1 MQLVKPITVSFAG
14 NDNNTAAE
22 SKNITVTVTPID
34 TNVTVNKT
42 KFELVIGDIA
52 YIIANA
58 TPEGL
63 VIDYATDD
71 TDVISID
78 KNGHI
83 IALSNGTALIFVS
96 VGDNRIYD
104 YNVVNVYVVV
114 KKYTEIT
121 LTNETFDLKANE
133 SVGTGAA
140 LTPGDAGSLNYTSSN
155 EDVVKVENG
164 KIIAVG
170 AGKATIIVSFTGN
183 DNYAAAESKNIAVT
197 VTPLDASIS
206 VNKTKYELIVGDEAD
221 IVANAT
227 PKGLVIDY
235 ATDDTNIVT
244 IDKNGHITALSNGT
258 ALIFVSVGDNRIYDY
273 EVVNVIVTVKKTTE
287 IDVNVN
293 ADENNVTITATVDS
307 TASGFVKYT
316 INGQDVY
323 VDVNN
328 GEAIYNIIL
337 PADNYTVQATY
348 MGDNNFNS
356 NSTSES
362 FTVWGHVKQNTNII
376 PNVTVNNDTATITVI
391 VNENATG
398 SVIFA
403 ISGKTFI
410 VPVESGKAVFSNDF
424 KPGPYTANITYLGDD
439 DFNANSTEIT
449 FSVVEKPL
457 KDTPIYIKVVIDDNN
472 VTIAVDVDVNATGF
486 VKFEVSGTENYTLY
500 EEVVGGKVVLED
512 VLTVGDY
519 MVVVT
524 YLGDGEFNS
533 NSTVKSFTIAGHVKK
548 DTSISAVPKVDNY
561 TATIK
566 IEVAENATGSVTIG
580 ILGQNF
586 IVPVEMGKAV
596 FSYDFKPGTYTA
608 NITYLGD
615 NDFNANS
622 TTATF
627 TITEQKVDLKNTIIN
642 VDVKAVENDVTITA
656 SVDSS
661 ASGLVSFNIGGDAV
675 YVAVNNGK
683 AVYNTDLPAGD
694 YNVEVVYLGDSK
706 FNANRT
712 SKAFT
717 VFGHVKQNTTVD
729 LNVTQDNGNVTIT
742 VNVNDNA
749 TGFVKFNING
759 NELFAEVK
767 DGKATLNTILPVGNY
782 TVTATYLGDDDFNA
796 NSTEI
801 TFSVVEKPLK
811 DTPIYIKVVI
821 DDNNV
826 TIAVDVDVNATGFV
840 KFEVSGT
847 ENYTLYEEVVGGK
860 VVLEDVLTVGDYM
873 VVVTYL
879 GDGEFNSNSTVKSFT
894 IAGHVKKDTSISAVP
909 KVDNYTA
916 TIKIEVAE
924 NATGSV
930 TIGILGQN
938 FIVPV
943 EMGKAVF
950 SYDFKPGTYTANI
963 TYLGDNDFN
972 ANSTTATFTITEQ
985 KVDLKNTIINVDVKA
1000 VENDV
1005 TITAS
1010 VDSSASG
1017 LVSFNI
1023 GGDAVY
1029 VAVNNGKAVY
1039 NTDLP
1044 AGDYNV
1050 EVVYLGDSKFNANRT
1065 SKAFTVFGHV
1075 KQNTTV
1081 DLNVTQDN
1089 GNVTITVNVNDNAT
1103 GFVKF
1108 NINGNE
1114 LFAEVKDGKAT
1125 LNTILPVGNYTVTA
1139 TYLGDDD
1146 FNANSTEITFSV
1158 VEKPLKDTPIYIKVV
1173 IDDNNVTIAVD
1184 VDVNATGFV
1193 KFEVSGTE
1201 NYTLYEEVV
1210 GGKVVLE
1217 DVLTVGDYMVV
1228 VTYLGDGEF
1237 NSNSTVKSFTI
1248 AGHVKKDTSISAVPK
1263 VDNYTAT
1270 IKIEVAENATGS
1282 VTIGILGQNFI
1293 VPVEMGK
1300 AVFSYDFKPGTYTAN
1315 ITYLGDNDFNA
1326 NSTTATFTI
1335 TEQKVDLKNTIINVD
1350 VKAVEN
1356 DVTITASVDS
1366 SASGLV
1372 SFNIGGDAVYVAVNN
1387 GKAVYN
1393 TDLPAGDY
1401 NVEVVYLGDSK
1412 FNANRTSK
1420 AFTVFGHVKQ
1430 NTTVDLNVT
1439 QDNGN
1444 VTITVNVNDNATGF
1458 VKFNINGNELFAE
1471 VKDGKATLNTIL
1483 PVGNYTVTATYL
1495 GDDDFNAN
1503 STEITFSVVEK
1514 PLKDTPIYIKVVID
1528 DNNVT
1533 IAVDVDVNATGFV
1546 KFEVSGTENY
1556 TLYEEVVGGK
1566 VVLEDVLT
1574 VGDYMVV
1581 VTYLGDGEFNSNS
1594 TVKSFTIAGHV
1605 KKDTSIS
1612 AVPKVDNYT
1621 ATIKIEVA
1629 ENATGSVT
1637 IGILGQNFIVPVESG
1652 KAVFSYDFKPATYT
1666 ANVTYLGDSDFNAN
1680 STTVTFTITE
1690 QKVELMNTTIDVDI
1704 NSIENDVT
1712 ITASVDSSASGLV
1725 EFNIGGQA
1733 VYVAVANGKAVYN
1746 TNLPAGDYNVEVVY
1760 LGDSK
1765 FNANRTSKAF
1775 TVFGHVKQ
1783 NTTVDLNVT
1792 QDNGNVTITVNVN
1805 DNATGFVK
1813 FNINGNELFAEVKD
1827 GKATLNTILPVGN
1840 YTVTATYLG
1849 DDDFNANSTEITFS
1863 VVEKPLKDTP
1873 IYIKVVIDDN
1883 NVTIAV
1889 DVDVNATGFV
1899 KFEVS
1904 GTENYTLY
1912 EEVVGGK
1919 VVLEDVLTVGDYM
1932 VVVTYLGDGEFNSNS
1947 TVKSFTIAGHVKKDT
1962 SISAVPKVDNY
1973 TATIKI
1979 EVAENATG
1987 SVTIGILG
1995 QNFIVPVESG
2005 KAVFSYDFKPAT
2017 YTANVTYLGDSD
2029 FNANSTT
2036 VTFTITEQKVELMNT
2051 TIDVDINSIENDVT
2065 ITASVDSSASGLVEF
2080 NIGGQAVYVAVA
2092 NGKAVYNTNLPA
2104 GDYNV
2109 EVVYLGD
2116 SKFNANRTS
2125 VSFNVFDR
2133 IKKNTTIDSDVVVDG
2148 NNVSVTVYVDA
2159 NATGFVKF
2167 DMGGNELFAEVN
2179 GGKAVLNVALPS
2191 GNYTVTATYLGD
2203 DEFNENSTAVSFSVD
2218 GRESADANITIPSD
2232 IHAGDNATV
2241 KIDIPDATG
2250 NVTIYVDGMGY
2261 SAQLVNGSTDV
2272 NIPGLSSGNHSVV
2285 VEYSGDDRYAP
2296 FTKLATLNVPKV
2308 DIPEDDLKVN
2318 VTLPIGGKAPTVTI
2332 KLPEDTTGYALV
2344 RVNSY
2349 DYHIE
2354 VNNGTASIKLPAL
2367 RYGKHNFEVIY
2378 PGDDKYN
2385 SVSKNITVN
2394 IPKPVLKTRSVV
2406 IRFTNKGPYKI
2417 RLLVDGKAVSG
2428 QYMTIKFNGKTY
2440 KRLTDSKGYARLKLP
2455 VIKPGTY
2462 KITAK
2467 YNDVSLSKTIKIANI
2482 IVVNTK
2488 KIKKSAKKVKIKVT
2502 LNKVN
2507 KKYLKSKTLTLKING
2522 KIIKAK
2528 TNKKGVAMFTLK
2540 KSIVKNLKVGKTY
2553 LVRVSYGKDVVTK
2566 KIKILR

>member
-1 MQLVKPITVSFAG
+1 M
-14 NDNNTAAE
+14 
-22 SKNITVTVTPID
+22 
-34 TNVTVNKT
+34 
-42 KFELVIGDIA
+42 
-52 YIIANA
+52 
-58 TPEGL
+58 
-63 VIDYATDD
+63 
-71 TDVISID
+71 
-78 KNGHI
+78 
-83 IALSNGTALIFVS
+83 
-96 VGDNRIYD
+96 
-104 YNVVNVYVVV
+104 
-114 KKYTEIT
+114 
-121 LTNETFDLKANE
+121 
-133 SVGTGAA
+133 
-140 LTPGDAGSLNYTSSN
+140 
-155 EDVVKVENG
+155 
-164 KIIAVG
+164 
-170 AGKATIIVSFTGN
+170 
-183 DNYAAAESKNIAVT
+183 
-197 VTPLDASIS
+197 
-206 VNKTKYELIVGDEAD
+206 
-221 IVANAT
+221 
-227 PKGLVIDY
+227 
-235 ATDDTNIVT
+235 
-244 IDKNGHITALSNGT
+244 
-258 ALIFVSVGDNRIYDY
+258 
-273 EVVNVIVTVKKTTE
+273 
-287 IDVNVN
+287 
-293 ADENNVTITATVDS
+293 
-307 TASGFVKYT
+307 
-316 INGQDVY
+316 
-323 VDVNN
+323 
-328 GEAIYNIIL
+328 
-337 PADNYTVQATY
+337 
-348 MGDNNFNS
+348 
-356 NSTSES
+356 
-362 FTVWGHVKQNTNII
+362 
-376 PNVTVNNDTATITVI
+376 
-391 VNENATG
+391 
-398 SVIFA
+398 
-403 ISGKTFI
+403 
-410 VPVESGKAVFSNDF
+410 
-424 KPGPYTANITYLGDD
+424 
-439 DFNANSTEIT
+439 
-449 FSVVEKPL
+449 
-457 KDTPIYIKVVIDDNN
+457 
-472 VTIAVDVDVNATGF
+472 
-486 VKFEVSGTENYTLY
+486 
-500 EEVVGGKVVLED
+500 
-512 VLTVGDY
+512 
-519 MVVVT
+519 
-524 YLGDGEFNS
+524 
-533 NSTVKSFTIAGHVKK
+533 
-548 DTSISAVPKVDNY
+548 
-561 TATIK
+561 
-566 IEVAENATGSVTIG
+566 
-580 ILGQNF
+580 
-586 IVPVEMGKAV
+586 
-596 FSYDFKPGTYTA
+596 
-608 NITYLGD
+608 
-615 NDFNANS
+615 
-622 TTATF
+622 
-627 TITEQKVDLKNTIIN
+627 
-642 VDVKAVENDVTITA
+642 
-656 SVDSS
+656 
-661 ASGLVSFNIGGDAV
+661 
-675 YVAVNNGK
+675 
-683 AVYNTDLPAGD
+683 
-694 YNVEVVYLGDSK
+694 
-706 FNANRT
+706 
-712 SKAFT
+712 
-717 VFGHVKQNTTVD
+717 
-729 LNVTQDNGNVTIT
+729 
-742 VNVNDNA
+742 
-749 TGFVKFNING
+749 
-759 NELFAEVK
+759 
-767 DGKATLNTILPVGNY
+767 
-782 TVTATYLGDDDFNA
+782 
-796 NSTEI
+796 
-801 TFSVVEKPLK
+801 
-811 DTPIYIKVVI
+811 
-821 DDNNV
+821 
-826 TIAVDVDVNATGFV
+826 
-840 KFEVSGT
+840 
-847 ENYTLYEEVVGGK
+847 
-860 VVLEDVLTVGDYM
+860 
-873 VVVTYL
+873 
-879 GDGEFNSNSTVKSFT
+879 
-894 IAGHVKKDTSISAVP
+894 
-909 KVDNYTA
+909 
-916 TIKIEVAE
+916 
-924 NATGSV
+924 
-930 TIGILGQN
+930 
-938 FIVPV
+938 
-943 EMGKAVF
+943 
-950 SYDFKPGTYTANI
+950 
-963 TYLGDNDFN
+963 
-972 ANSTTATFTITEQ
+972 
-985 KVDLKNTIINVDVKA
+985 
-1000 VENDV
+1000 
-1005 TITAS
+1005 
-1010 VDSSASG
+1010 
-1017 LVSFNI
+1017 
-1023 GGDAVY
+1023 
-1029 VAVNNGKAVY
+1029 
-1039 NTDLP
+1039 
-1044 AGDYNV
+1044 
-1050 EVVYLGDSKFNANRT
+1050 
-1065 SKAFTVFGHV
+1065 
-1075 KQNTTV
+1075 
-1081 DLNVTQDN
+1081 
-1089 GNVTITVNVNDNAT
+1089 
-1103 GFVKF
+1103 
-1108 NINGNE
+1108 
-1114 LFAEVKDGKAT
+1114 
-1125 LNTILPVGNYTVTA
+1125 
-1139 TYLGDDD
+1139 
-1146 FNANSTEITFSV
+1146 
-1158 VEKPLKDTPIYIKVV
+1158 
-1173 IDDNNVTIAVD
+1173 
-1184 VDVNATGFV
+1184 
-1193 KFEVSGTE
+1193 
-1201 NYTLYEEVV
+1201 
-1210 GGKVVLE
+1210 
-1217 DVLTVGDYMVV
+1217 
-1228 VTYLGDGEF
+1228 
-1237 NSNSTVKSFTI
+1237 
-1248 AGHVKKDTSISAVPK
+1248 
-1263 VDNYTAT
+1263 
-1270 IKIEVAENATGS
+1270 
-1282 VTIGILGQNFI
+1282 
-1293 VPVEMGK
+1293 
-1300 AVFSYDFKPGTYTAN
+1300 
-1315 ITYLGDNDFNA
+1315 
-1326 NSTTATFTI
+1326 
-1335 TEQKVDLKNTIINVD
+1335 
-1350 VKAVEN
+1350 
-1356 DVTITASVDS
+1356 
-1366 SASGLV
+1366 
-1372 SFNIGGDAVYVAVNN
+1372 
-1387 GKAVYN
+1387 
-1393 TDLPAGDY
+1393 
-1401 NVEVVYLGDSK
+1401 
-1412 FNANRTSK
+1412 
-1420 AFTVFGHVKQ
+1420 
-1430 NTTVDLNVT
+1430 
-1439 QDNGN
+1439 
-1444 VTITVNVNDNATGF
+1444 
-1458 VKFNINGNELFAE
+1458 
-1471 VKDGKATLNTIL
+1471 
-1483 PVGNYTVTATYL
+1483 
-1495 GDDDFNAN
+1495 
-1503 STEITFSVVEK
+1503 
-1514 PLKDTPIYIKVVID
+1514 
-1528 DNNVT
+1528 
-1533 IAVDVDVNATGFV
+1533 
-1546 KFEVSGTENY
+1546 
-1556 TLYEEVVGGK
+1556 
-1566 VVLEDVLT
+1566 
-1574 VGDYMVV
+1574 
-1581 VTYLGDGEFNSNS
+1581 
-1594 TVKSFTIAGHV
+1594 
-1605 KKDTSIS
+1605 
-1612 AVPKVDNYT
+1612 
-1621 ATIKIEVA
+1621 
-1629 ENATGSVT
+1629 
-1637 IGILGQNFIVPVESG
+1637 
-1652 KAVFSYDFKPATYT
+1652 
-1666 ANVTYLGDSDFNAN
+1666 GDSDFNAN

-1805 DNATGFVK
+1805 ENATGFVK

-1840 YTVTATYLG
+1840 YTIVASYLG

-1973 TATIKI
+1973 TATINI

>member
-561 TATIK
+561 TATIN

-627 TITEQKVDLKNTIIN
+627 TITEQKVDLKNTTID
-642 VDVKAVENDVTITA
+642 VDVKAVENDVTVTA

-782 TVTATYLGDDDFNA
+782 TIVASYLGDDDFNA

-916 TIKIEVAE
+916 TINIEVAE

-985 KVDLKNTIINVDVKA
+985 KVDLKNTTIDVDVKA

-1005 TITAS
+1005 TVTAS

-1125 LNTILPVGNYTVTA
+1125 LNTILPVGNYTIVA
-1139 TYLGDDD
+1139 SYLGDDD

-1270 IKIEVAENATGS
+1270 INIEVAENATGS

-1335 TEQKVDLKNTIINVD
+1335 TEQKVDLKNTTIDVD

-1356 DVTITASVDS
+1356 DVTVTASVDS

-1483 PVGNYTVTATYL
+1483 PVGNYTIVASYL

-1621 ATIKIEVA
+1621 ATINIEVA

-1840 YTVTATYLG
+1840 YTIVASYLG

-1973 TATIKI
+1973 TATINI